1 MTTSIVRLTTEQV
14 YAKGRGQ
21 ERERER
27 ENADERMCPF
37 KSVPIWVSEETKK
50 WVL

>member
-1 MTTSIVRLTTEQV
+1 MLKEEG
-14 YAKGRGQ
+14 K
-21 ERERER
+21 RERER